1 MNHFWA
7 NMGLFQ
13 KIELKIWQNRKD
25 IPPPHL
31 LAYFQSLPYLQT
43 LYQHY
48 QQTPSHYDAKCRR
61 KSSPLVSDG

>member
-25 IPPPHL
+25 IPLPHL

-43 LYQHY
+43 LLP
-48 QQTPSHYDAKCRR
+48 TLSANPFT
-61 KSSPLVSDG
+61 L